1 MKKKE
6 RFGWLCKIRLEFSRE
21 SVAMD
26 PLEKQVLKTDTPEVL
41 EAEAEES
48 GVEGH
53 TWLKSKF
60 ESRTGCMRLCLQS
73 QVSVEI

>member
-1 MKKKE
+1 
-6 RFGWLCKIRLEFSRE
+6 
-21 SVAMD
+21 MD